1 MAVIFKRLAS
11 FDMIDKP
18 LLNLELKKFTT
29 VELYTFDGVFT
40 FTTDELIAKTKELLG
55 QYCMCY
61 DDIEIEL
68 HADYLVWY
76 DEGKENIIPLT
87 SINRWVLE

>member
-1 MAVIFKRLAS
+1 MAVVFNVLAS
-11 FDMIDKP
+11 LDLIDKP
-18 LLNLELKKFTT
+18 LLNLKGKRFST
-29 VELYTFDGVFT
+29 VELFTFDGVFT
-40 FTTDELIAKTKELLG
+40 FTEDTGLESIKKALN
-55 QYCMCY
+55 QYCVCY
-61 DDIEIEL
+61 DDIELEL